1 MRFTCNLY
9 YTANFI
15 SDFSTH
21 IHLTVY
27 YVLVDGINVT
37 RKRGY
42 TRNIALSREK
52 KAGKKVKVQVSE
64 VSERV
69 IGEGAQQYISEA
81 SCVIRKYGN
90 WKAEKWSKLQESD
103 REGMLKLVNV
113 SEIGL
118 KACFSS

>member
-1 MRFTCNLY
+1 MFW
-9 YTANFI
+9 
-15 SDFSTH
+15 
-21 IHLTVY
+21 VG
-27 YVLVDGINVT
+27 GINVT

-42 TRNIALSREK
+42 TRNIALSKEK

-64 VSERV
+64 VSGRV

-81 SCVIRKYGN
+81 SCVIRKYGK
-90 WKAEKWSKLQESD
+90 WKAEKWSKLASSD

-113 SEIGL
+113 SEIVL